1 MSPEKYSLPETN
13 AMATRLPKSA
23 RHVAIIPN
31 DQPTC
36 KYRIIALDP
45 TIKDRDGK
53 VLTAVIEIPNEQ
65 LMPGPRG
72 YRVQVVDYDATNR
85 VLYKAA
91 PYRGQDLE
99 KKVAHPETDRAF
111 HARSAYA
118 IVMSVLARFER
129 ALGRRVP
136 WSFAGHQ
143 ITIAPHAF
151 LDLNAF
157 YSQSDRAI
165 FFGYYPDTQGMVF
178 TCLSHDVVAHE
189 TTHALVDGLRP
200 GYLRPSSADQA
211 AFHEAFGDIVA
222 LLSVLSLREI
232 VSVGLDRGKSLSKE
246 LVDANDVTVDA
257 LKNSLLLGLA
267 DQVGQA
273 MYGVRGMSLRRSI
286 NIAPSPALKDTDEYQ
301 EGHRRGELLVA
312 AVLGTFL
319 KVWRCRIVLYGNLER
334 GKVSRVGVVDA
345 AIETA
350 EHLLNMCIRALD
362 YCPLT
367 DLVFGDFLSA
377 MLTADF
383 EMHRDDSRYGYR
395 KSLIAGFQSF
405 GFEPAATSRN
415 QAEPGL
421 WGPPGENE
429 KGNKGLIYN
438 RTHFES
444 MQHDKD
450 EVFRFLWENRDAL
463 KVETRAYTNVGSV
476 DPCYRVSS
484 DGFLLHE
491 TVAAYSQQVR
501 LRASDLDQ
509 FGLKKPRGM
518 PGDQDLTIYGGGAL
532 IFDEAGRLK
541 YHVRNRIGTQAR
553 QNQRLEYLW
562 KTGAFNTKMSFSAM
576 HLESIL
582 RGQPTLEADS
592 EDDDNGG

>member
-1 MSPEKYSLPETN
+1 
-13 AMATRLPKSA
+13 MAIRPPKSA
-23 RHVAIIPN
+23 RHVAIVPN
-31 DQPTC
+31 RQPAC

-45 TIKDRDGK
+45 TTKDRDGK
-53 VLTAVIEIPNEQ
+53 ILTALIEIPNEQ

-85 VLYKAA
+85 ILYKAA
-91 PYRGQDLE
+91 PYRAQDLE
-99 KKVAHPETDRAF
+99 RNVAHPETDRAF
-111 HARSAYA
+111 HARSTYA

-157 YSQSDRAI
+157 YSQADRAI
-165 FFGYYPDTQGMVF
+165 FFGYYPDTHGMVF

-200 GYLRPSSADQA
+200 GYLRPSSPDQA

-222 LLSVLSLREI
+222 LLAVLSLREI
-232 VSVGLDRGKSLSKE
+232 VSVALDRDKSLSKD
-246 LVDANDVTVDA
+246 LVDAKDVTEDA

-267 DQVGQA
+267 DQVGEA
-273 MYGVRGMSLRRSI
+273 MYGIRGVSLRRSI
-286 NIAPSPALKDTDEYQ
+286 KIVPSPALKTTDEYQ
-301 EGHRRGELLVA
+301 EPHRRGELLVA
-312 AVLGTFL
+312 AVLGAFL
-319 KVWRCRIVLYGNLER
+319 KVWQGRIALYGKLER
-334 GKVSRVGVVDA
+334 HKVSRVGVVDA
-345 AIETA
+345 AVETA

-362 YCPLT
+362 YCPPT

-383 EMHRDDSRYGYR
+383 EMHRDDSRYAYR
-395 KSLIAGFQSF
+395 KSLIAGFKSF
-405 GFEPAATSRN
+405 GFGPATKGN
-415 QAEPGL
+415 DQPEPGL
-421 WGPPGENE
+421 WGPPDENE
-429 KGNKGLIYN
+429 NQGLIYN
-438 RTHFES
+438 LTHFES

-450 EVFRFLWENRDAL
+450 EVFRFLWENREAL
-463 KVETRAYTNVGSV
+463 RVETRAYTNVGSV
-476 DPCYRVSS
+476 NPCYRVSS

-491 TVAAYSQQVR
+491 TVATYSQQVR
-501 LRASDLDQ
+501 LQASDLAQ
-509 FGLKKPRGM
+509 FGLRKPHGM
-518 PGDQDLTIYGGGAL
+518 PADQDLTIYGGGAL

-541 YHVRNRIGTQAR
+541 YHVRNRIGTQTR

-576 HLESIL
+576 HLDAIL
-582 RGQPTLEADS
+582 HGETAFEADLA
-592 EDDDNGG
+592 DGGNGD